1 MNVLTEV
8 LDGTGPEILSDADG
22 KVVGGGENLHLVLV
36 ILIVLILIIL
46 VGNLLALLA
55 ELALLLLLL
64 EGSLVLLL
72 SDAEA
77 TETEPGKEADAIK
90 AGALH
95 LGLELLLGLGVIALA
110 GLVVLPDLVDEVQHA
125 AGQVLV
131 GLPVDLDRLAD
142 EARPAILV
150 AAPPE
155 LLLENLVLKVLVLAE
170 LELDGNAARVAV
182 GKLESLNREVDQRA
196 QQDGRVSWLNILV
209 DIRGSL
215 LEDEGP
221 EVGDL
226 CNNLGALGV
235 QVLGELSLL
244 ADCGFVNTLQL

>member
-8 LDGTGPEILSDADG
+8 LDSTGPEILSDADG
-22 KVVGGGENLHLVLV
+22 KVIGGGENLPIVLVLVILVLV
-36 ILIVLILIIL
+36 ILI
-46 VGNLLALLA
+46 GNLLALLA
-55 ELALLLLLL
+55 QLALLLLLL

-72 SDAEA
+72 GDAEA
-77 TETEPGKEADAIK
+77 AETEPGKEADAVK
-90 AGALH
+90 ACGIH
-95 LGLELLLGLGVIALA
+95 LGLELLLVLGVIALA

-131 GLPVDLDRLAD
+131 GLPVDLDRLTD

-155 LLLENLVLKVLVLAE
+155 LLLKDLVLKVLVLAE

-182 GKLESLNREVDQRA
+182 GKLESLNRQVDQRA
-196 QQDGRVSWLNILV
+196 QQDGRVSRLDILV

-215 LEDEGP
+215 LENERP

-226 CNNLGALGV
+226 SNNLGALGV
-235 QVLGELSLL
+235 QVLGELGLL
-244 ADCGFVNTLQL
+244 ADCGFVSTL